1 MTEEYNPIDDIKK
14 LKDEKLLEVF
24 FTSLEMCRKT
34 SELKYKKILS
44 ISFAELSNRNLMGLN
59 VEETNLMLEMIE
71 NIV

>member
-1 MTEEYNPIDDIKK
+1 MSEEKNPIDEIKE
-14 LKDEKLLEVF
+14 LKDEKLAEVF

-44 ISFAELSNRNLMGLN
+44 ISFAELSSRNLMGLD
-59 VEETNLMLEMIE
+59 VEETNSMLEMIE